1 MQQVANEYIEQTIE
15 WEESILK
22 VNQRKING
30 NEKEITYT
38 HIENGSP
45 AVCFMFSGAGYTYEK
60 PLFYYST
67 MMMLQNQFDVVHI
80 HYAYDQDIFKHPLV
94 DITKVIVNDISPVIT
109 EVLQNQEYQGTVFLG
124 KSLGTIPIIN
134 GMMKNERFMNA
145 KMILLTPL
153 LKFDSIFEGLCS
165 NHSAHIVIGEK
176 DHHYIPGKI
185 ERIEN
190 KSNISMDKIPHA
202 NHSLDIEPLNTSRSI
217 TMLEGVMNRM
227 EEFLKK

>member
-1 MQQVANEYIEQTIE
+1 M
-15 WEESILK
+15 K
-22 VNQRKING
+22 VNQGKINS

-67 MMMLQNQFDVVHI
+67 MIMLQTQYDVVHI
-80 HYAYDQDIFKHPLV
+80 HYSYDQDIFKHPLV
-94 DITKVIVNDISPVIT
+94 DITKVIVNDINPVIT
-109 EVLQNQEYQGTVFLG
+109 EVLQNHEYQETVFLG

-134 GMMKNERFMNA
+134 GIMKSEQFMNS

-153 LKFDSIFEGLCS
+153 LKFDSIFEGLLS
-165 NHSAHIVIGEK
+165 SHHSVHIIIGEK

-185 ERIEN
+185 QMIET
-190 KSNISMDKIPHA
+190 KTNISMDKVPYA
-202 NHSLDIEPLNTSRSI
+202 NHSLDSEPLNTSRSI
-217 TMLEGVMNRM
+217 TMLEGVMKRM
-227 EEFLKK
+227 EEFLKI

>member
-1 MQQVANEYIEQTIE
+1 MQ
-15 WEESILK
+15 
-22 VNQRKING
+22 VNQRKVNSS
-30 NEKEITYT
+30 EKEITYT
-38 HIENGSP
+38 HIENGSR

-60 PLFYYST
+60 PLFYYAT
-67 MMMLQNQFDVVHI
+67 MMMLQNQYDVVHI

-94 DITKVIVNDISPVIT
+94 DITKVIVNDINPVIT
-109 EVLQNQEYQGTVFLG
+109 EILQNHEYQGTVFLG

-134 GMMKNERFMNA
+134 GIMKSERFMKA

-153 LKFDSIFEGLCS
+153 LKFDSIFEGLLRS

-176 DHHYIPGKI
+176 DHHYIPDKI
-185 ERIEN
+185 QAIEN
-190 KSNISMDKIPHA
+190 KTNISMDKITHA

-217 TMLEGVMNRM
+217 TMLEGVMKGM

>member
-1 MQQVANEYIEQTIE
+1 ME
-15 WEESILK
+15 
-22 VNQRKING
+22 VNQRKINS

-38 HIENGSP
+38 YIENGSP

-67 MMMLQNQFDVVHI
+67 MIMLQNQYDVVHI

-94 DITKVIVNDISPVIT
+94 DITKVIVNDINPVIT
-109 EVLQNQEYQGTVFLG
+109 EVLQNHEYQGTVFLG

-134 GMMKNERFMNA
+134 GIMKSERFTNA

-153 LKFDSIFEGLCS
+153 LKFDSIFDGLLSS

-176 DHHYIPGKI
+176 DHHYIPDKI
-185 ERIEN
+185 QAIEN
-190 KSNISMDKIPHA
+190 KPNISMSKIPHA
-202 NHSLDIEPLNTSRSI
+202 NHSLDIEPFDTSRTI
-217 TMLEGVMNRM
+217 IVLEGVMNRM
-227 EEFLKK
+227 EEFLKNIG